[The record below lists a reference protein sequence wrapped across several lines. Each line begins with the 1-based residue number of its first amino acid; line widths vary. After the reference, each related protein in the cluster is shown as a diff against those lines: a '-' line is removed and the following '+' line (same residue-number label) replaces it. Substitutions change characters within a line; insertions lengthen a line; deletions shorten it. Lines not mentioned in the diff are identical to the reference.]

1 MCWIESQN
9 VRWMM
14 VIANFSLFAGLAV
27 RNLSQHW
34 MPHRYWIDG
43 IFGLMLGVSIGLNL
57 IALRL
62 KKRGAMPTPSPQ

>member
-1 MCWIESQN
+1 MCWIKSQN

-34 MPHRYWIDG
+34 MPHRDWVDG

-57 IALRL
+57 MALRL
-62 KKRGAMPTPSPQ
+62 KKRGAAATVRL